1 MSETRHEL
9 LLAIA
14 FAPPEEV
21 STSERLKAL
30 HMLDVAGPAAPGI
43 WRGATSED
51 LPLSDAELDRQLDA
65 LFVVDVVLAL
75 SSRSVVNG
83 VDPVLF
89 PATGAVLRRLIEDA
103 EQRGNADV
111 SRFSDGP

>member
-1 MSETRHEL
+1 MSEPRREL

-30 HMLDVAGPAAPGI
+30 AMLDGADPSASGI
-43 WRGATSED
+43 GRGATAED
-51 LPLSDAELDRQLDA
+51 LPLSTAELDRQLDA
-65 LFVVDVVLAL
+65 LFVVDVIRAL

-83 VDPVLF
+83 IDPTLF
-89 PATGAVLRRLIEDA
+89 PATGAVLRRLVEEA
-103 EQRGNADV
+103 EERGGDV
-111 SRFSDGP
+111 RTGHRP